1 MTIQKLADSKHEA
14 EWVTISTDEYESIL
28 TTIETL
34 SNQEAM
40 DKIMKGEKE
49 RKEGKLKA
57 LNK

>member
-14 EWVTISTDEYESIL
+14 EWVTISTDEYGSIL